1 MSIIDDKKSV
11 VLSCIKSEDYI
22 PVKRNELAFL
32 MQVKKEDIELFNT
45 VIDELKR
52 EGSIIETKKGKL
64 ITPEDAGIYPGT
76 FIGNARGFG
85 FVKTD
90 ADMEKDI
97 FIPPDKVNGALTPDR
112 VMVRITS
119 AAFKNMRPEGEIVT
133 VLERGSD
140 NIVGIFQAGKG
151 YGFVIPDDKKL
162 PDDIFI
168 PKNGTKGAVTGHKVV
183 VKITKRAEKGNKP
196 EGVITEILGHV
207 NDPGVDILS
216 VIRKYDLPV
225 EFPEEVYKY
234 IENIEMTVP
243 ADEISRR
250 RDLRNVLTITID
262 GEDAKD
268 LDDAVSAERLE
279 NGNYRLGVHIA
290 DVSHYVK
297 EGSPLDEEAL
307 KRGTSVYLV
316 DRVIP
321 MLPHKLSNGICSL
334 NPNEDRLALSCIMEI
349 DHRGDVVS
357 YDICESVINSDYRM
371 TYTDVNK
378 IVEDKDEELIEEYR
392 PITEMLGVMDELC
405 RILIKKREKR
415 GSVNFDTRESKI
427 ILDEQGKVIDVR
439 PYERLYSMRI
449 IEEFMLICNETVAE
463 NCFWQGIPFIYRN
476 HEPPDDEKIKKLNM
490 FLAKLGYRIKGKG
503 ELHPKAIA
511 QLLNKASG
519 TLEEHII
526 SRIVLRS
533 MKQAKYMAENTG
545 HFGLAAKYYCHFTS
559 PIRRYPDLEI
569 HRIIKMGLNGKLTEK
584 NEQRLNKAV
593 PDIAK
598 LCSMRER
605 TADEAERDTDK
616 LKMAQFMEDKIGCV
630 YDGVISGITG
640 WGIYVEL
647 ENTIE
652 GMVPVAELRDD
663 YYIYDEGSLT
673 LTGESTKKQYRLGDR
688 VRVEVYKVDRN
699 EGAIDFLMAEEEQG

>member
-32 MQVKKEDIELFNT
+32 MQVSKEDMELFNT
-45 VIDELKR
+45 VIDELKK

-64 ITPEDAGIYPGT
+64 MTPEDAGIYPGT

-97 FIPPDKVNGALTPDR
+97 FIPPDRVNGAMNKDR
-112 VMVRITS
+112 VMVKITS
-119 AAFKNMRPEGEIVT
+119 AAFKNMRPEGEIIT
-133 VLERGSD
+133 ILERGSD
-140 NIVGIFQAGKG
+140 SIVGIFQAGKG

-168 PKNGTKGAVTGHKVV
+168 PKNAAKGAVTGHKVV
-183 VKITKRAEKGNKP
+183 VKITKRTEKGNKP
-196 EGVITEILGHV
+196 EGVVTEILGHV

-250 RDLRNVLTITID
+250 RDLRDVLTITID
-262 GEDAKD
+262 GDDAKD

-307 KRGTSVYLV
+307 KRGASVYLA

-334 NPNEDRLALSCIMEI
+334 NPNEDRLTLSCIMEI
-349 DHRGDVVS
+349 DCKGDVAS

-371 TYTDVNK
+371 TYTNVNK
-378 IVEDKDEELIEEYR
+378 IVGDKDEKLIEEYR
-392 PITEMLGVMDELC
+392 PIMEMLGVMDELC

-427 ILDEQGKVIDVR
+427 ILNEQGKVIDVR
-439 PYERLYSMRI
+439 PYERIYSMRI
-449 IEEFMLICNETVAE
+449 IEEFMLICNETIAE
-463 NCFWQGIPFIYRN
+463 NCFWQEIPFIYRN
-476 HEPPDDEKIKKLNM
+476 HESPDDEKIKKLNM

-511 QLLNKASG
+511 QLLNKANG

-533 MKQAKYMAENTG
+533 MKQAKYMAENMG

-569 HRIIKMGLNGKLTEK
+569 HRIIKMGLNGKLTGK
-584 NEQRLNKAV
+584 TEQRLNKAV

-616 LKMAQFMEDKIGCV
+616 LKMAQFMEDKIGCI
-630 YDGVISGITG
+630 YNGVISGITG

-663 YYIYDEGSLT
+663 YYIYDEDSLT
-673 LTGESTKKQYRLGDR
+673 LTGENTKKQYRLGDG
-688 VRVEVYKVDRN
+688 VMVEVHKVDRN
-699 EGAIDFLMAEEEQG
+699 EGVIDFLMAGKE